1 MSTKSK
7 KIDLLLCLFLGVFG
21 IHRFYERKI
30 VTGIIYLFTFGFLGL
45 GVLID
50 LIQIICGCRTDK
62 NKLPIGKPTSKNR
75 TIIKTISIVL
85 AIILWFLIGFLFLKH
100 ALNAPMVKAEYY
112 KEVNA
117 AFPLEKKYTK
127 LGEFETSFIEVESK
141 SNEEMFD
148 TYKIWYPSELEQ
160 NTNKKYPIVVFA
172 NGTGVPFSKYSPIFE
187 HLASWGFVVIGNNDS
202 SSWTGLSSSQ
212 ALKFI
217 TDLNY
222 NSKSIFYNKLD
233 TKNIGISG
241 HSQGG
246 VGAIN
251 AVTNFTNSNM
261 FTSIYTASA
270 TSTILSEALKWS
282 YDISKIKIPYFM
294 VAGTGKTDAET
305 ITPLDSLTENY
316 DNLNN
321 GIPAVMARRSNV
333 DHGNM
338 LAYADGYMTAW
349 FRFTL
354 MNDDDASKVFRG
366 DSPEIVEN
374 TTNWQDVLIKNMY

>member
-1 MSTKSK
+1 M
-7 KIDLLLCLFLGVFG
+7 DLLLCLFLGVFG

-30 VTGIIYLFTFGFLGL
+30 VTGILYLFTFGFLGL

-50 LIQIICGCRTDK
+50 LLQIISGCRTDK
-62 NKLPIGKPTSKNR
+62 NKLLIGKPTSKNR
-75 TIIKTISIVL
+75 AIIKTISTVI
-85 AIILWFLIGFLFLKH
+85 AIILWLLIGFLFLKH
-100 ALNAPMVKAEYY
+100 TLNAPVVKAEYY
-112 KEVNA
+112 KEVDA
-117 AFPLEKKYTK
+117 ALPLEKKYTK
-127 LGEFETSFIEVESK
+127 LGDFETRFIEFE

-172 NGTGVPFSKYSPIFE
+172 NGTGVPFSKYSPILE

-217 TDLNY
+217 IDLNY
-222 NSKSIFYNKLD
+222 NSESTFYNKLD

-251 AVTNFTNSNM
+251 AATDFTNSNM

-270 TSTILSEALKWS
+270 TSMTLSEALKWS
-282 YDISKIKIPYFM
+282 YDVTKIKIPYFM

-305 ITPLDSLTENY
+305 ITPLDSLNENY

-321 GIPAVMARRSNV
+321 GIPSVMARRSNV

-338 LAYADGYMTAW
+338 LVYADGYMTAW
-349 FRFTL
+349 FLYTL
-354 MNDDDASKVFRG
+354 MNDENASKVFRG
-366 DSPEIVEN
+366 DSPEIIEN
-374 TTNWQDVLIKNMY
+374 TTNWQDVRIKNISETSLFEK